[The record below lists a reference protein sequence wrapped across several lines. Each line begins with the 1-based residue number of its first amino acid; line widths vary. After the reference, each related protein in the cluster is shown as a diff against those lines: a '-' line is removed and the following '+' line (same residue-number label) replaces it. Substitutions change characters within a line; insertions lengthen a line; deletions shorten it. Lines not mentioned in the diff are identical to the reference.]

1 MSIEKDVEKKYID
14 DLERQNKKLKKKK
27 KKRLLLLLLILLL
40 LCSIGLM
47 MGMLGLFPG
56 MGDDGSESESDG
68 TSSSMSAV
76 DTSSSQPE
84 TVTTPTTEAE
94 PALYDDVKVSGS
106 TYIYQG
112 QVKTLEEI
120 KTIVS
125 NMKENVVIRITD
137 DNATKNAMDNLT
149 NMLTDSG
156 RSFSRNEMSSPSG
169 TSSDAES
176 SSQAETT
183 DDKD

>member
-27 KKRLLLLLLILLL
+27 KKRLLVLLIILLL
-40 LCSIGLM
+40 LCSVGLA

-56 MGDDGSESESDG
+56 MGDDGSESGSSE
-68 TSSSMSAV
+68 TSSQSTD
-76 DTSSSQPE
+76 DTSSSQADTTTSAVP
-84 TVTTPTTEAE
+84 TV
-94 PALYDDVKVSGS
+94 YDDVKVSGS

-149 NMLTDSG
+149 NMLADSN
-156 RSFSRNEMSSPSG
+156 RSFSRTEVTTG
-169 TSSDAES
+169 ADS
-176 SSQAETT
+176 SSQTQSSSQTE
-183 DDKD
+183 